1 MRAFHSALA
10 DVAGGLP
17 QLTERIDVATGL
29 LQDAAA
35 TPGLTVADRALAGSA
50 RDRLVP
56 YVCSLA
62 ETTALHAEPHE
73 DNVLWTR
80 GGPVLIDFEAACR
93 GPVEWDLAYLPQP
106 ALVAFP
112 DRDDEAIARFRAG
125 VSFCVAAWCLANP
138 DPTPAVAEAATVH
151 WKAMRG
157 SWLAQTSSRLTR
169 HSHRRHRW

>member
-62 ETTALHAEPHE
+62 ETTALHTSR
-73 DNVLWTR
+73 TR
-80 GGPVLIDFEAACR
+80 TTSCGR
-93 GPVEWDLAYLPQP
+93 GVGL
-106 ALVAFP
+106 
-112 DRDDEAIARFRAG
+112 
-125 VSFCVAAWCLANP
+125 C
-138 DPTPAVAEAATVH
+138 
-151 WKAMRG
+151 
-157 SWLAQTSSRLTR
+157 
-169 HSHRRHRW
+169 